1 VTVESAA
8 DQEVALTAAYK
19 QLRRGL
25 LAAIRY
31 RVRDPQLA
39 EDLLQDVF
47 VKAVRSIR
55 EGHAP
60 GNLAA
65 WLHQVV
71 RTTVV
76 DHYRTRQLGQ
86 EPLLED
92 PPDIEL
98 EDLGSFQALA
108 LCMQPLVQTL
118 PPRYRDALLAADFRN
133 EALAAIAEADG
144 KVTVS
149 AIKSRVSRARAMLR
163 ERLSSCCDLERD
175 AGGRLEGFQPRE
187 SGGCACRK

>member
-1 VTVESAA
+1 MTVESAA
-8 DQEVALTAAYK
+8 EQEAALTAAYK

-47 VKAVRSIR
+47 VKAVRSMR

-71 RTTVV
+71 RTTVI
-76 DHYRTRQLGQ
+76 DHYRTRQLEQ
-86 EPLLED
+86 EPLLEE

-98 EDLGSFQALA
+98 EDLSSFQSLA
-108 LCMQPLVQTL
+108 LCMQPLVHTL

-133 EALAAIAEADG
+133 EPLAAIAEANG
-144 KVTVS
+144 NLTVS
-149 AIKSRVSRARAMLR
+149 AIKSRVGRARAMLR
-163 ERLSSCCDLERD
+163 ERLSSCCDLERATD
-175 AGGRLEGFQPRE
+175 GRLEGFQTRE
-187 SGGCACRK
+187 TGGCACRK